1 MKGNETQSGNATSG
15 NIKLLDAR
23 QHELAQY
30 QKVFD
35 ARKRRLRG
43 LWQRNGTF
51 YGQLTITNPNTGAK
65 AVRRVRL
72 EDKDGNPVSTI
83 PQAVAVMGKLKSQR
97 EDDGLKIT
105 PKRTT
110 TLSEYGKTYIAR
122 LESLSGDAGNAKRP
136 GTIRLEKTLLKSL
149 EATLGERR
157 LREITPGMVHD
168 HMAGQSKLAYRRGMP
183 TSKPFVCGTS

>member
-23 QHELAQY
+23 QHERGQY

-72 EDKDGNPVSTI
+72 EDKDGHPVSTI

-105 PKRTT
+105 PKRTP

-122 LESLSGDAGNAKRP
+122 LER
-136 GTIRLEKTLLKSL
+136 
-149 EATLGERR
+149 
-157 LREITPGMVHD
+157 
-168 HMAGQSKLAYRRGMP
+168 
-183 TSKPFVCGTS
+183 